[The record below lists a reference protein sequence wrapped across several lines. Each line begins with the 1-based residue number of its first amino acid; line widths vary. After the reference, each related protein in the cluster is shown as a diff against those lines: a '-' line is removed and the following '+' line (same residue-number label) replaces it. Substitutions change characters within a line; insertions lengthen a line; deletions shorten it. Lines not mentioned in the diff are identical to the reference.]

1 MIREPSRIGR
11 VATPIRLH
19 AHITLQSTFSS
30 SPDDRLL
37 RPTTVVCPSPI
48 LMLPSNVR
56 CSVLLTVLGAR
67 YAVVAEP
74 IQRCGYIGQSHRF
87 P

>member
-11 VATPIRLH
+11 AATPIRLH
-19 AHITLQSTFSS
+19 GHMALQSTSSS
-30 SPDDRLL
+30 SPDERLL

-48 LMLPSNVR
+48 LMLPPNV
-56 CSVLLTVLGAR
+56 CCAVLLTVLGAR
-67 YAVVAEP
+67 YAVVAEA
-74 IQRCGYIGQSHRF
+74 IRRCGYIGQPHRF